1 VINQQVKQVNASR
14 FRLARARRGLTK
26 VELARR
32 ADMSTRALFDI
43 ESGLTK
49 PTDETIST
57 LADRLRFPERFFFRG
72 DVITPTP
79 EAASF
84 RSLRS
89 MSATVR
95 DSALAAGAIAFELSE
110 WIERRFELTKSA
122 LPDLQGFE
130 PEAAAHALRAHWK
143 IGERPISNMIHF
155 LESIGVR
162 VFSLV
167 EDRRVDA
174 FSLWHGETPFVFLN
188 TMKSAEHSRMDAAH
202 ELGHLVLHRHGV
214 PWGRDIEREAQLFAA
229 AFLMPRATML
239 TMPKISMPTLQ
250 HLVQLKKPWGVS
262 AAALAHRLHKLNLLT
277 DWGYRGL
284 CIELAKFGRTREPDG
299 AARESSDVMAKV
311 FGEMASPGESKG
323 DAARDLDLYQT
334 DLEALIFG
342 LRSEPSNAS
351 GKPAR
356 ARSGKPAGHLRDVS
370 KKHSA

>member
-32 ADMSTRALFDI
+32 AEMSTRALFDI

-72 DVITPTP
+72 DVVTPTP

-89 MSATVR
+89 MSATIR

-110 WIERRFELTKSA
+110 WIERRFELTKPA

-143 IGERPISNMIHF
+143 IGERPIGNMIHF

-202 ELGHLVLHRHGV
+202 ELGHLVLHRHGI
-214 PWGRDIEREAQLFAA
+214 PWGRNIEREAQLFAA

-250 HLVQLKKPWGVS
+250 HLIQLKKPWGVS
-262 AAALAHRLHKLNLLT
+262 AAALAHRLHELNLVT

-284 CIELAKFGRTREPDG
+284 CIDLAKFGRTREPDG
-299 AARESSDVMAKV
+299 VARESSDVMAKV
-311 FGEMASPGESKG
+311 FGEMASPGESKA

-342 LRSEPSNAS
+342 LRSEPSTAS
-351 GKPAR
+351 AKPAR